1 MTSNFLYDQLVQQ
14 HKQPHITR
22 EELLRFYQTYEPG
35 LKSSTFAWRIHD
47 LKEKKLL
54 TPVKQGLYML
64 SGKPSFHPI
73 ITPILKKLGQTIHS
87 LFPNAAYCVWNTAWL
102 SEWMIHQPGRFLS
115 LVEVE
120 AAATESAFYGLKDQ
134 GYSHVFLNPDARL
147 LERYVYEERTSIV
160 VKTLVTKAPVVL
172 ENKIVVPVLEK
183 LLVDLF
189 IDRELFASFQGQELI
204 NIFNNTYRQYALNIT
219 TLLAYARRRGREK
232 DLSGFID
239 KNTQLNAFLHV

>member
-1 MTSNFLYDQLVQQ
+1 
-14 HKQPHITR
+14 
-22 EELLRFYQTYEPG
+22 
-35 LKSSTFAWRIHD
+35 
-47 LKEKKLL
+47 
-54 TPVKQGLYML
+54 ML
-64 SGKPSFHPI
+64 SGKPSFHPM
-73 ITPILKKLGQTIHS
+73 ITPILKKLSQTIHS

-134 GYSHVFLNPDARL
+134 GYSHVFLNPDVRL

-172 ENKIVVPVLEK
+172 ENRIVVPVLEK